1 MSKETVITL
10 RQVCEW
16 YHIDPAIVRDF
27 ADFGLYPL
35 NVVDGEFSIEIRYIE
50 RVEHV
55 LSLHRSL
62 GVNKEGI
69 DIILE
74 LREEITRLQLV
85 MEESQ
90 HEVRKLK
97 AFLCLENSESP
108 INIGRLIEIDD

>member
-1 MSKETVITL
+1 MNRETVITL
-10 RQVCEW
+10 RQVCEC
-16 YHIDPAIVRDF
+16 YGIDPLIVRDF

-35 NVVDGEFSIEIRYIE
+35 SVVDGEFSIEVRYLE

-74 LREEITRLQLV
+74 LRAEITKLQD
-85 MEESQ
+85 EIEKKQ
-90 HEVRKLK
+90 IEVSGLK
-97 AFLCLENSESP
+97 AFLCADDPELLRTL
-108 INIGRLIEIDD
+108 GRLIEIDD